1 LNYNIADAKQSLA
14 VSICPGPNL
23 AYYSKVST
31 LKDMVDHIYGRINLI
46 TNPERPNM
54 FVKELILNIDFI
66 EKKIEASLKSF
77 NAQSEEYI
85 NTYYNNLHDGLSY
98 YRKIIPEILEE
109 TEMVRLKILE
119 SLDVLEQRLLLH
131 SLQPV

>member
-1 LNYNIADAKQSLA
+1 
-14 VSICPGPNL
+14 
-23 AYYSKVST
+23 
-31 LKDMVDHIYGRINLI
+31 
-46 TNPERPNM
+46 M